1 MKKYIFSICLIVMLA
16 VTTIVAY
23 NLINKEEN
31 NVNLAENDIILSISN
46 EADLTVDYSNIDNLV
61 KDSDIVAIAKIETLQ
76 GSNYNPNR
84 NRYVPIYTT
93 GTLKIEKIVLNKSD
107 VSVNSNDVLNYVRL
121 GGKIEYAEYLKGL
134 SDSEKTKLERNMFTK
149 TKLTTEQIGKK
160 LVKDYYYDDVE
171 LENNKEYL
179 VFLKFSNDYQK
190 YNIVGFEYGLREY
203 DSNTMQIKN
212 NETNEFESLNKV
224 TEKIQKEEM

>member
-1 MKKYIFSICLIVMLA
+1 M
-16 VTTIVAY
+16 
-23 NLINKEEN
+23 
-31 NVNLAENDIILSISN
+31 
-46 EADLTVDYSNIDNLV
+46 
-61 KDSDIVAIAKIETLQ
+61 
-76 GSNYNPNR
+76 
-84 NRYVPIYTT
+84 
-93 GTLKIEKIVLNKSD
+93 
-107 VSVNSNDVLNYVRL
+107 
-121 GGKIEYAEYLKGL
+121 
-134 SDSEKTKLERNMFTK
+134 
-149 TKLTTEQIGKK
+149 
-160 LVKDYYYDDVE
+160 VKDYYYDDVE